1 MPELSGLHLIGAS
14 YDHKSHS
21 LQEDR
26 NQSQELLNKLY
37 RNLPE
42 LSELELSG
50 YRVGFRT
57 STSDR
62 MPIVCEIDSDVFV
75 NVAQGSRGLVSCGIS
90 GEILAGLVNNEP
102 LAVSNDVLSSVDLAR
117 LTKSF

>member
-1 MPELSGLHLIGAS
+1 
-14 YDHKSHS
+14 
-21 LQEDR
+21 
-26 NQSQELLNKLY
+26 
-37 RNLPE
+37 
-42 LSELELSG
+42 
-50 YRVGFRT
+50 
-57 STSDR
+57 